1 MTAFAD
7 DPILAMMTDQTDL
20 LLQTARGL
28 SDADLRSPSLL
39 PGWSRGHVLTHV
51 ARNADALGNV
61 VRSCL
66 SGEITPMYV
75 STERRNA
82 DIDEGAGR
90 SPADLEADIESSAER
105 LLALLADVP
114 PDRLDVAVPTG
125 RGFDLRATDV
135 PWMRLREVTYHH
147 VDLGAG
153 FTFADLPDEV
163 LRRGLLECPDGRIG
177 SASPGAAVTA
187 RFGNGDEVQVTIG
200 DGAVKVHGTASDALA
215 WLTGRSAGSGLTTAG
230 DVPLPD
236 LPSWG

>member
-7 DPILAMMTDQTDL
+7 DPLLGMMTDQTDL

-28 SDADLRSPSLL
+28 GDADVRAPSLL
-39 PGWSRGHVLTHV
+39 PGWTRGHVLTHV
-51 ARNADALGNV
+51 ARNADGLSNV
-61 VRSCL
+61 VRSCIT
-66 SGEITPMYV
+66 GEVTPMYV

-114 PDRLDVAVPTG
+114 PDRVDVAVPTG
-125 RGFDLRATDV
+125 RGFDLRAQDV
-135 PWMRLREVTYHH
+135 LWMRLREVTYHH

-163 LRRGLLECPDGRIG
+163 LRRGLLECPGRLG
-177 SASPGAAVTA
+177 SAAPGAVIDA
-187 RFGNGDEVQVTIG
+187 RLANGDALQLTIG
-200 DGAVKVHGTASDALA
+200 DGAVPVQGTAADALA
-215 WLTGRSAGSGLTTAG
+215 WLTGRSDGSGLTTAG

>member
-7 DPILAMMTDQTDL
+7 DPILGMMTDQTDL

-28 SDADLRSPSLL
+28 ADADLRAPSLL
-39 PGWSRGHVLTHV
+39 PGWTRGHVLTHV
-51 ARNADALGNV
+51 ARNADALSNV
-61 VRSCL
+61 VRSCVT
-66 SGEITPMYV
+66 GEVIPMYA

-125 RGFDLRATDV
+125 RGFDLRAQDV

-163 LRRGLLECPDGRIG
+163 LRRGLAECPGRLR
-177 SASPGAAVTA
+177 SAAPGAAVSA
-187 RFGNGDEVQVTIG
+187 RLGKGDDVHITVG
-200 DGAVKVHGTASDALA
+200 DGAVAVSGSASDALA
-215 WLTGRSAGSGLTTAG
+215 WLTGRSDGSGLTTAG
-230 DVPLPD
+230 DVPLPH